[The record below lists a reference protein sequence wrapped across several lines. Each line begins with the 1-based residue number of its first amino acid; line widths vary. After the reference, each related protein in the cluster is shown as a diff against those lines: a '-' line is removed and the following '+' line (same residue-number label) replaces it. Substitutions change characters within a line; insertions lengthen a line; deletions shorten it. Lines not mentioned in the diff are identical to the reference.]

1 MRRLQRRGLQRRA
14 HQTVHARLLGQRRQA
29 QHLLL
34 RVDIQADAGQIFT
47 LHAGQ
52 HGHTNQQRL
61 RAAALG
67 QLFTA
72 GRHHAQATGAMHV
85 HHPYPHLGR
94 SLHRHRRGVGDV
106 VELEVQEHFEA
117 LVTQG
122 ADDFRSAA
130 GEQFFT
136 DFDPAQFRVQ
146 LIGQLQCGV
155 TGREIQG
162 DDDGSLAGGHEWAL
176 RQVEIGAHCSGTSA
190 AAGPDDR

>member
-1 MRRLQRRGLQRRA
+1 MRRFQRLGFQGRA
-14 HQTVHARLLGQRRQA
+14 HQAVHPGFFRQGGQA

-34 RVDIQADAGQIFT
+34 GLDVQADARQVFT

-52 HGHTNQQRL
+52 HGHADQQRL
-61 RAAALG
+61 GTGALI
-67 QLFTA
+67 QHFTA
-72 GRHHAQATGAMHV
+72 RGHHAQAAGAMHV
-85 HHPYPHLGR
+85 DHPHAHFR
-94 SLHRHRRGVGDV
+94 SRLDGHRGGVRDV
-106 VELEVQEHFEA
+106 VELEVQEHFET
-117 LVTQG
+117 LVAQG

-130 GEQFFT
+130 GEEFFT
-136 DFDPAQFRVQ
+136 DFDPAQLRVQ

-162 DDDGSLAGGHEWAL
+162 DDDRSLAGGHEWAL